1 MTKQLL
7 GLSLVIFSFLTQSSF
22 AYDRFEIQRILS
34 KTHKPVTYGD
44 ARHEIFSSL
53 DNKSGEVCD
62 VYSSHCIATNDVPSA
77 KIMNVEH
84 TWPQSKGATG
94 DAKGDLHHLFPTD
107 SNINSVRSSLPFC
120 NVVEIKWQ
128 EEESKRGYN
137 QFGEHCFEPPL
148 KHKGNV
154 ARALFY
160 FAIRYNYKIDKN
172 QELFLRQ
179 WHSADPVDQNEI
191 DRNGEIEKIQ
201 KNRNFFIDY
210 PEAVNSI
217 SDF

>member
-1 MTKQLL
+1 MKHLVGLTLL
-7 GLSLVIFSFLTQSSF
+7 LCAFFSQASF

-34 KTHKPVTYGD
+34 NGHRPITYGD
-44 ARHEIFSSL
+44 ARYEIFSSL
-53 DNKSGEVCD
+53 YNNSGEVCD
-62 VYSSHCIATNDVPSA
+62 VYSSHCIETRDVPSA

-120 NVVEIKWQ
+120 DVVEVKWQ

-137 QFGEHCFEPPL
+137 TYGEHCFEPPT

-172 QELFLRQ
+172 QESFLRR
-179 WHSADPVDQNEI
+179 WHEIDPVDQDEMDKNDEI
-191 DRNGEIEKIQ
+191 QKIQ
-201 KNRNFFIDY
+201 NNRNFFIDH
-210 PEAVNSI
+210 PEEVKGL